1 MNECVFFNWE
11 DFDFSKPYTDCSKKL
26 DVTSSATNG
35 TIYHFNE
42 TRTTANGIEVSR

>member
-1 MNECVFFNWE
+1 MAKVTYGKILI
-11 DFDFSKPYTDCSKKL
+11 SLSHTLIVQKL